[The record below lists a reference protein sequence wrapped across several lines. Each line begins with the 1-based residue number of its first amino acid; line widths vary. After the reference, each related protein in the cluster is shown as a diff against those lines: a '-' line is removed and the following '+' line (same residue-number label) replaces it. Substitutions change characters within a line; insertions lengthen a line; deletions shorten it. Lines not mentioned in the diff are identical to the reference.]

1 MRFEWDEAKNQSN
14 QQKHGLG
21 KPMAVK
27 ENAIKSDL
35 ARVDKLRDEDV
46 DCGDIPE
53 LDDAVFAQPLV
64 PWPPKK
70 ETITIRVDT
79 DVVGWFK
86 RQGRGYQTRM
96 NQVLRRYMDMAG
108 QRSRPTAPA
117 RGQAAGAA
125 GRSSK
130 RAR

>member
-1 MRFEWDEAKNQSN
+1 
-14 QQKHGLG
+14 
-21 KPMAVK
+21 
-27 ENAIKSDL
+27 L
-35 ARVDKLRDEDV
+35 ARVDKLREEDI
-46 DCGDIPE
+46 DYGDIPE
-53 LDDAVFAQPLV
+53 LDDAAFAQPLV
-64 PWPPKK
+64 PWPPNK

-96 NQVLRRYMDMAG
+96 NQVLRRYMDLAG

-117 RGQAAGAA
+117 RRQGARAA

-130 RAR
+130 PAR